1 MGVRTATRTGQLRGV
16 ADLLRLGVVAVP
28 DPDPEREVAAWREDL
43 ERGAIDDPAETRERL
58 AALDRGEYA
67 LAELHCSAELV
78 DDGAL
83 TKHGDTVVSGCWLSR
98 SEGTANM
105 RHVAELVKDHLDDL
119 HDQLAAGGLEVD
131 LRHLAS
137 LPIHVE
143 LDDTLSAT
151 LDQSATA

>member
-1 MGVRTATRTGQLRGV
+1 M

-28 DPDPEREVAAWREDL
+28 DPDPEREVATWRQDL

-58 AALDRGEYA
+58 DALERGEYA

-83 TKHGDTVVSGCWLSR
+83 TKQGDAIVSGCWLSR
-98 SEGTANM
+98 TEPAQNL
-105 RHVAELVKDHLDDL
+105 RHVSELVKDHLDDL
-119 HDQLAAGGLEVD
+119 HRQLTADGLQVD

-143 LDDTLSAT
+143 LDQALVMTLGPG
-151 LDQSATA
+151 ATA